1 MNNGEVINVRELEAE
16 LKKPFTFEEIEW
28 RIGSSFER
36 SGEVKALALP
46 YVTSRAIMDRL
57 DAVFGITGWSDEY
70 KPWGSNAQ
78 LCGITVTIGEK
89 IITKWDGSE
98 NTDIESVKGGLSNS
112 LKRTAVKF
120 GIGRYLYSFDPI
132 WVRCEVKGKTK
143 VIAREEF
150 DTTLAAFYKRQLTKI
165 YGVDIVMNYS
175 KNNVNSGQ
183 VNQKNNANSN
193 YGSQNSGYNNSNSNW
208 TNGNIEQKQVQN
220 QTAKSNAEMF
230 KTESKKGDSFGN
242 RSKFNGLNNSEDM
255 VNNQGANNTNYFQS
269 ENAKPKVPG
278 AFLNFIKSRIQATGK
293 EINSILT
300 YYKVKA
306 LEELSMEQANDL
318 VAKLG

>member
-1 MNNGEVINVRELEAE
+1 MNNVEVINVRELEAE

-36 SGEVKALALP
+36 NGEVKALALP

-57 DAVFGITGWSDEY
+57 DAVFGLDGWTDEY
-70 KPWGSNAQ
+70 QSWGNNAQ
-78 LCGITVTIGEK
+78 LCAITVRIGDRFIK
-89 IITKWDGSE
+89 KWDGAES
-98 NTDIESVKGGLSNS
+98 TDIESVKGGLSNA

-143 VIAREEF
+143 VIARDEF
-150 DTTLAAFYKRQLTKI
+150 DTTLATFYKKQLTKI
-165 YGVDIVMNYS
+165 YGVDIANKYS
-175 KNNVNSGQ
+175 KNTMDSGQ
-183 VNQKNNANSN
+183 TIQINNASSN
-193 YGSQNSGYNNSNSNW
+193 FNGSISGYNNSTSNW
-208 TNGNIEQKQVQN
+208 SNENNNLKKVKN
-220 QTAKSNAEMF
+220 QSIQSNF
-230 KTESKKGDSFGN
+230 NRFNVESKVDYLGN
-242 RSKFNGLNNSEDM
+242 TGKFNRKANSEEV
-255 VNNQGANNTNYFQS
+255 VNDKATSNTNYFQS
-269 ENAKPKVPG
+269 ENVKPKVPG
-278 AFLNFIKSRIQATGK
+278 AFLNFIKARIQATGK

-300 YYKVKA
+300 YYSVKA

>member
-1 MNNGEVINVRELEAE
+1 MNNVEVINVRELETE

-28 RIGSSFER
+28 RVGSSFER
-36 SGEVKALALP
+36 NGEVKALALP

-70 KPWGSNAQ
+70 KPWGNGAQ

-89 IITKWDGSE
+89 NITKWDGSE
-98 NTDIESVKGGLSNS
+98 NTDIESVKGGLSNA

-143 VIAREEF
+143 VIARDEF
-150 DTTLAAFYKRQLTKI
+150 DTTLATFYKRQLTKI
-165 YGVDIVMNYS
+165 YGGDIANNYS
-175 KNNVNSGQ
+175 KTNVNAGQ
-183 VNQKNNANSN
+183 VQPKANGNSSYSNQNNNYNNAT
-193 YGSQNSGYNNSNSNW
+193 NNWSKG
-208 TNGNIEQKQVQN
+208 GNEQKQIQQQN
-220 QTAKSNAEMF
+220 NQSNTERF
-230 KTESKKGDSFGN
+230 NTESIKVDNFAN
-242 RSKFNGLNNSEDM
+242 RSKFNGLVNSDEM
-255 VNNQGANNTNYFQS
+255 VNNQGTNNTNYFQS
-269 ENAKPKVPG
+269 ENVKPKVPG
-278 AFLNFIKSRIQATGK
+278 AFLNFIKGRIQATGK
-293 EINSILT
+293 EISSILN

>member
-1 MNNGEVINVRELEAE
+1 MNNVEVINVRELETE

-28 RIGSSFER
+28 RVGSSFER
-36 SGEVKALALP
+36 NGEVKALALP

-70 KPWGSNAQ
+70 KPWGNGAQ

-89 IITKWDGSE
+89 NITKWDGSE
-98 NTDIESVKGGLSNS
+98 NTDIESVKGGLSNA

-143 VIAREEF
+143 VIARDEF
-150 DTTLAAFYKRQLTKI
+150 DTTLATFYKRQLTKI
-165 YGVDIVMNYS
+165 YGGDIANNYS
-175 KNNVNSGQ
+175 KTNVNAGQ
-183 VNQKNNANSN
+183 VQPKANGNSSYSNQNNNYNNAT
-193 YGSQNSGYNNSNSNW
+193 NNWSKG
-208 TNGNIEQKQVQN
+208 GNEQKQIQQQN
-220 QTAKSNAEMF
+220 NQSN
-230 KTESKKGDSFGN
+230 TESTKVDNFAN
-242 RSKFNGLNNSEDM
+242 RSKFNGLVNSDEM
-255 VNNQGANNTNYFQS
+255 VNNQGTNNTNYFQS
-269 ENAKPKVPG
+269 ENVKPKVPG
-278 AFLNFIKSRIQATGK
+278 AFLNFIKGRIQATGK
-293 EINSILT
+293 EISSILN

>member
-1 MNNGEVINVRELEAE
+1 MNNVEVINVRELETE

-28 RIGSSFER
+28 RVGSSFER
-36 SGEVKALALP
+36 NGEVKALALP

-70 KPWGSNAQ
+70 KPWGNGAQ

-89 IITKWDGSE
+89 NITKWDGSE
-98 NTDIESVKGGLSNS
+98 NTDIESVKGGLSNA

-143 VIAREEF
+143 VIARDEF
-150 DTTLAAFYKRQLTKI
+150 DTTLATFYKRQLTKI
-165 YGVDIVMNYS
+165 YGGDIANNYS
-175 KNNVNSGQ
+175 KTNVNAGQ
-183 VNQKNNANSN
+183 VQPKANGNSSYSNQNNNYNNAT
-193 YGSQNSGYNNSNSNW
+193 NNWSKG
-208 TNGNIEQKQVQN
+208 GNEQKQIQQQN
-220 QTAKSNAEMF
+220 NQSN
-230 KTESKKGDSFGN
+230 TESTKVDNFAN
-242 RSKFNGLNNSEDM
+242 RSKFNELVNSDEM
-255 VNNQGANNTNYFQS
+255 VNNQGTNNTNYFQS
-269 ENAKPKVPG
+269 ENVKPKVPG
-278 AFLNFIKSRIQATGK
+278 AFLNFIKGRIQATGK
-293 EINSILT
+293 EISSILN

>member
-1 MNNGEVINVRELEAE
+1 MNNVEVINVRELETE

-28 RIGSSFER
+28 RVGSSYER
-36 SGEVKALALP
+36 NGKVKALALP

-57 DAVFGITGWSDEY
+57 DAVFGITGWCDEY
-70 KPWGSNAQ
+70 KPWGNGAQ

-89 IITKWDGSE
+89 NITKWDGSE
-98 NTDIESVKGGLSNS
+98 NTDIESVKGGLSNA

-150 DTTLAAFYKRQLTKI
+150 DTTLATFYKRQLTKI
-165 YGVDIVMNYS
+165 YGADIANGYS
-175 KNNVNSGQ
+175 KNTVNYGQ
-183 VNQKNNANSN
+183 VNQKSSANIN
-193 YGSQNSGYNNSNSNW
+193 YSSKNHGYNNSNSNFPS
-208 TNGNIEQKQVQN
+208 GNNDSKQMQQ
-220 QTAKSNAEMF
+220 QTTQPKVDRVSSERQQVDYL
-230 KTESKKGDSFGN
+230 G
-242 RSKFNGLNNSEDM
+242 NNSNFNREINSDN
-255 VNNQGANNTNYFQS
+255 VVDKKATNNTNYFQS

-278 AFLNFIKSRIQATGK
+278 AFLNFIKGRIQATGK
-293 EINSILT
+293 ELSSILS
-300 YYKVKA
+300 YYKVKD

>member
-1 MNNGEVINVRELEAE
+1 MNNVEVINVRELEAE

-36 SGEVKALALP
+36 NGEVKALALP

-57 DAVFGITGWSDEY
+57 DAVFGLDGWTDEY
-70 KPWGSNAQ
+70 QSWGNNAQ
-78 LCGITVTIGEK
+78 LCAITVRIGDRFIK
-89 IITKWDGSE
+89 KWDGAES
-98 NTDIESVKGGLSNS
+98 TDIESVKGGLSNA

-143 VIAREEF
+143 VIARDEF
-150 DTTLAAFYKRQLTKI
+150 DTTLATFYKRQLTKI
-165 YGVDIVMNYS
+165 YGVDIANKYS
-175 KNNVNSGQ
+175 KNTLESGQ
-183 VNQKNNANSN
+183 VIRANNASSN
-193 YGSQNSGYNNSNSNW
+193 FNGSINGYNNSTNNWSNESNNLKQVKNQAIQYNSNRF
-208 TNGNIEQKQVQN
+208 NV
-220 QTAKSNAEMF
+220 
-230 KTESKKGDSFGN
+230 ESKVDYLGN
-242 RSKFNGLNNSEDM
+242 TVKFNGKANSDEV
-255 VNNQGANNTNYFQS
+255 VNDNATNNTNYFQS
-269 ENAKPKVPG
+269 ENVKPKVPG
-278 AFLNFIKSRIQATGK
+278 AFLNFIKARIQATGK

-300 YYKVKA
+300 YYSVKA